1 MRADWILEEVSGD
14 EKFPYRLTV
23 ERGGRR
29 ILEVRTQ
36 VRWPGA
42 GTQAFCLRERSPDY
56 GRQAGNEIE
65 RVTVRAIERAGPR
78 MSLVLDRP
86 TQKRCDFLLLQK
98 SGREQIFWR
107 TELATKQRRPRVK
120 LGARGLFAGLTIQI
134 DVRER
139 NAYRF
144 GTVATEVRP
153 LPAGDYG
160 VLDVDGGLVASVERK
175 TLSNFLGELG
185 NLPSLHAR
193 LLELEQ
199 VPHRALV
206 VEARLSDL
214 MKPDKCKPYG
224 PDFVMKCLAAIQA
237 RHPGLPI
244 TFCDNRK
251 IAQEWTLRFLAAA
264 WQQVSAG
271 RRRPQLELPLAAVAP
286 ERDVDRARASLGRAF
301 SVGNVAQVLGL
312 RTNAA
317 KACLQAWLAE
327 GIVVPATPGP
337 RPRKFTWRDTP
348 VRG

>member
-1 MRADWILEEVSGD
+1 MRADWILEEVAGGD

-56 GRQAGNEIE
+56 GRQAGTELE
-65 RVTVRAIERAGPR
+65 RVAVRAIERAGPR

-86 TQKRCDFLLLQK
+86 SQKRCDFLLLEK
-98 SGREQIFWR
+98 GGREQIFWR
-107 TELATKQRRPRVK
+107 TELSTKQRRPRIK
-120 LGARGLFAGLTIQI
+120 LGARGLFAGLTICV
-134 DVRER
+134 DLRER

-144 GTVATEVRP
+144 GPVPTEVRS

-160 VLDVDGGLVASVERK
+160 VLDVDGRLVASVERK
-175 TLSNFLGELG
+175 TLPNLLHELG

-199 VPHRALV
+199 VPHRAMA

-214 MKPDKCKPYG
+214 MKPEKTTPYG

-264 WQQVSAG
+264 WQQVADG
-271 RRRPQLELPLAAVAP
+271 RRRPQLELPLASVAP
-286 ERDVDRARASLGRAF
+286 ERDVDRARASLAGRFGAAD
-301 SVGNVAQVLGL
+301 VARVLGV
-312 RTNAA
+312 RSSAA
-317 KACLQAWLAE
+317 RACLQAWVAD
-327 GIVVPATPGP
+327 GIAVPATPGP
-337 RPRKFTWRDTP
+337 RPRRFDWKDQ
-348 VRG
+348 